1 MATIT
6 ETLNPTTEQGWRV
19 GFKNLFRNEMNLR
32 WGGRR
37 WISSV
42 LIWVAILNGFVFLV
56 ALGDEPGARQDA
68 MDVFANI
75 GIIATSIGIVI
86 SAQGS
91 IIREKQ
97 LGTAAWVLSKPASR
111 EAFILA
117 KWLAY
122 AFSSVVLSL
131 FIPLMV
137 FVIQNQLLWN
147 QIPPFIP
154 LLEGWLVMVLQ
165 LQFYL
170 ALTLLLGTLFS
181 TRGPVTGIG
190 LGFLFGGL
198 ILINFL
204 PDWVTLALPWV
215 LKDVVAGLALG
226 KPLPPVWPI
235 PVVATAIWTV
245 VFIGAALWRF
255 SREEF

>member
-1 MATIT
+1 MVTIT

-56 ALGDEPGARQDA
+56 ALGDEPGTRQDA

-97 LGTAAWVLSKPASR
+97 LGTPAWVLSKPPSR

-117 KWLAY
+117 KWLPY